1 VVDLTV
7 MRSAF
12 KTAITELGVPAVH
25 VATDPAGT
33 RTSIPRV
40 GFATVR
46 KDNET
51 IINALGIDAKVITV
65 DISDIV
71 SVDKFD
77 VFEIGTEHYVA
88 HTVHK
93 IHMGTDVIGFKVFA
107 KGS

>member
-1 VVDLTV
+1 MDLSQ
-7 MRSAF
+7 MKAAF
-12 KTAITELGVPAVH
+12 KTAITELGIPAVH

-33 RTSIPRV
+33 RTSIFRV

-65 DISDIV
+65 DISDIA
-71 SVDKFD
+71 SIEKFD
-77 VFEIGTEHYVA
+77 VFEIATERYVA

-93 IHMGTDVIGFKVFA
+93 IHMGTDVIGHKVYA